1 MALNTYGHVFDELEG
16 TKPASA
22 EELIRKARVSQV
34 RPQPRAVSSTENKN
48 PADRGVLESRRADSN
63 RGPLHYE

>member
-22 EELIRKARVSQV
+22 EELIRKARVSRV
-34 RPQPRAVSSTENKN
+34 RPQRRAVSSRENKN
-48 PADRGVLESRRADSN
+48 PAERGF
-63 RGPLHYE
+63 